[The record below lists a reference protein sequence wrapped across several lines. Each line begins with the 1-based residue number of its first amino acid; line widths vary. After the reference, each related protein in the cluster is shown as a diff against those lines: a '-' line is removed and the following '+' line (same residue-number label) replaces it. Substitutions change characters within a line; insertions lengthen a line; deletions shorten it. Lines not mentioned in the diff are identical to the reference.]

1 MFDEGKTDDLLFD
14 IKELQD
20 FDIGFDFEE
29 FGKVDSGVAA
39 LTLPSFDVNTN
50 STTKFEDILPLDP
63 VDMAVGPLMV
73 PENEYF
79 KSLPESMLPQDC
91 VDIDHISGQMTI
103 RVTKRRLE
111 RVLKRRAD

>member
-1 MFDEGKTDDLLFD
+1 M
-14 IKELQD
+14 
-20 FDIGFDFEE
+20 
-29 FGKVDSGVAA
+29 
-39 LTLPSFDVNTN
+39 
-50 STTKFEDILPLDP
+50 PLDP
-63 VDMAVGPLMV
+63 VDMAVVPIMV

-79 KSLPESMLPQDC
+79 KSLPESMLPSDC